1 MKKNNALVLI
11 VLALLITIFLPSL
24 VHQGMFLDGITYSAI
39 SKNLASGI
47 GSCFAPH
54 YTKIL
59 FPSFYEHPPLV
70 FIIQS
75 YFFLVLGD
83 GFYTE
88 KLFSLVVILFT
99 VYGIVLCWRLLSEG
113 EAERNN
119 YWIPILFWLIIPI
132 VAWSYK
138 NNLLENVTGLFSLF
152 AVYFLLSALIY
163 SRNLLLFPAS
173 LFIFFAF
180 LSKGF
185 VGLFPIAVP
194 FVYGALY
201 GSRKKAIFNSL
212 VIIVCLFCFFVGM
225 YLLFPELII
234 NLKFYLNQQL
244 LPALQNKREI
254 TTSYRFKLIF
264 DLLLDL
270 SIPIILLI
278 GFWYYE
284 WKNHVKI
291 IEFKNK
297 KFLLFIFIAL
307 TASIPLIIS
316 LKQRKFYLIPSI
328 PFYALSFGF
337 LLHQAILVQLNKLP
351 EISFKIIKYLSYGL
365 IGFIFVYSIFSFG
378 NYSRD
383 KEILKDIQ
391 QLSKHIPE
399 GSILSTSQDLC
410 NDWALI
416 AYLSRFGY
424 LSLDCSNEHKF
435 LLLDRNSNKNIS
447 DKFKLLD
454 LKLSRF
460 KVYQIEEEV
469 K

>member
-54 YTKIL
+54 YTKVL
-59 FPSFYEHPPLV
+59 YPVFYEHPPLV

-75 YFFLVLGD
+75 YFFSIFGN

-88 KLFSLVVILFT
+88 NIFSLCIILIS
-99 VYGIVLCWRLLSEG
+99 VSGIFLCWRLLSGSEV
-113 EAERNN
+113 ERRNF
-119 YWIPILFWLIIPI
+119 WLPILLWLSIPI

-138 NNLLENVTGLFSLF
+138 NNLLENTAGVFCVF
-152 AVYFLLSALIY
+152 AVYFILRTLIY
-163 SRNLLLFPAS
+163 STSIFLLPAS
-173 LFIFFAF
+173 LLICLAF

-185 VGLFPIAVP
+185 VGLFPIVVP
-194 FVYGALY
+194 IIYAFIY
-201 GSRKKAIFNSL
+201 GSWKRAFIYFL
-212 VIIVCLFCFFVGM
+212 IIVALLISYFICLQ
-225 YLLFPELII
+225 LLLPELIT
-234 NLKFYLNQQL
+234 NLKFYFNQQL
-244 LPALQNKREI
+244 LPALQNKREL
-254 TTSYRFKLIF
+254 TTDYRFKILL

-284 WKNHVKI
+284 WKNHVKT

-316 LKQRKFYLIPSI
+316 LKQRKFYLIPAI

-337 LLHQAILVQLNKLP
+337 LLHQAILVQINKLP
-351 EISFKIIKYLSYGL
+351 KISFKIIKYLSYGL

-383 KEILKDIQ
+383 KEILIDVQRITQ
-391 QLSKHIPE
+391 HIPA

-410 NDWALI
+410 TDWALI

-447 DKFKLLD
+447 DKFKPLD

>member
-75 YFFLVLGD
+75 YFFSIFGN

-88 KLFSLVVILFT
+88 NIFSLCIILIS
-99 VYGIVLCWRLLSEG
+99 VSGIFLCWRLLSGSEV
-113 EAERNN
+113 ERRNF
-119 YWIPILFWLIIPI
+119 WLPILLWLSIPI

-138 NNLLENVTGLFSLF
+138 NNLLENTTGVFCVF
-152 AVYFLLSALIY
+152 AVYFILRTLIY
-163 SRNLLLFPAS
+163 STSIFLLPAS
-173 LFIFFAF
+173 LLICLAFF
-180 LSKGF
+180 SKGF
-185 VGLFPIAVP
+185 VGLFPIVVP
-194 FVYGALY
+194 IIYAFIY
-201 GSRKKAIFNSL
+201 GSWKRAFIYFL
-212 VIIVCLFCFFVGM
+212 IIVALLISYFICLQ
-225 YLLFPELII
+225 LLLPELIT
-234 NLKFYLNQQL
+234 NLKFYFNQQL
-244 LPALQNKREI
+244 LPALQNKREL
-254 TTSYRFKLIF
+254 TTDYRFKILL

-278 GFWYYE
+278 GFWYLE
-284 WKNHVKI
+284 WKNHFKT

-297 KFLLFIFIAL
+297 RFLLFFLIAL
-307 TASIPLIIS
+307 SASIPLMIS

-328 PFYALSFGF
+328 PFYALSIGY
-337 LLHQAILVQLNKLP
+337 LLHEVIQVQIEKIP
-351 EISFKIIKYLSYGL
+351 EVYFKYIKFLSYGS
-365 IGFIFVYSIFSFG
+365 IGLIFVYSISNFG

-383 KEILKDIQ
+383 KEILIDVQRITQ
-391 QLSKHIPE
+391 HIPT

-410 NDWALI
+410 TDWALI

-447 DKFKLLD
+447 DKFKPLD